1 MPTAENIDLLF
12 HAEQLPADTR
22 LRYRRIAD
30 GVYAP
35 VVFAEAELV
44 LVPGD
49 GETPQALLTD
59 DITGAL
65 VQIGVVHHEVHEGD
79 TFIVS
84 LASTAIANNAN
95 IAILLRTGNSRY
107 GHLSWYVSAG
117 GDAEFEFIESPTVTN
132 AGTAMTEFN
141 AKRYSTGTAQ
151 ITAFHTPTVAG
162 GTIIIDA
169 IIGGGT
175 GGTSAG
181 GVLRS
186 GAEII
191 LSTNTDYLLRLTNIA
206 GNAQPAGL
214 VIEWYEE
221 STA

>member
-1 MPTAENIDLLF
+1 MADLYLQI
-12 HAEQLPADTR
+12 HRDQLPETA
-22 LRYRRIAD
+22 LVKYKEIES
-30 GVYAP
+30 GVYAQ

-44 LVPGD
+44 LVPG
-49 GETPQALLTD
+49 GESPQALLTD
-59 DITGAL
+59 DVTGAL
-65 VQIGVVHHEVHEGD
+65 VTIPVVHHEVHEGE

-84 LASTAIANNAN
+84 FASTAIANNAN

-107 GHLSWYVSAG
+107 GHLSWYASAG
-117 GDAEFEFIESPTVTN
+117 GDAEFELIESPTVTS

-141 AKRYSTGTAQ
+141 AKRYSTETAQ

-175 GGTSAG
+175 GGTSSG

-214 VIEWYEE
+214 VVEWYEE